1 MRSPPPTQSANDKF
15 TDHQDGQKI
24 IWYSLFAKM
33 TKIGQISMWQLLKQS
48 IYVPNAFRKDFFA
61 SKTVIKEFLDK
72 HIMCAPFVSGL
83 NLCKF

>member
-1 MRSPPPTQSANDKF
+1 
-15 TDHQDGQKI
+15 
-24 IWYSLFAKM
+24 
-33 TKIGQISMWQLLKQS
+33 MWQLLKQS

-83 NLCKF
+83 NLCKFWFLETKLAKMVLNVLKITSELISIGIHSSHGSFEWSND

>member
-1 MRSPPPTQSANDKF
+1 
-15 TDHQDGQKI
+15 
-24 IWYSLFAKM
+24 
-33 TKIGQISMWQLLKQS
+33 MWQLLKQS
-48 IYVPNAFRKDFFA
+48 IYVPNAIRKDFFA